1 MLFYKHNSLSHK
13 PSSPFTKK
21 IHGLIRFRTYL
32 LFGTLISNEVRN
44 VVFEQVDVL
53 FGCIFVIDLEVT
65 SSSDA

>member
-1 MLFYKHNSLSHK
+1 MVWPLG
-13 PSSPFTKK
+13 PSRNCNILIVIKNL
-21 IHGLIRFRTYL
+21 IGLIRFRTYL

-53 FGCIFVIDLEVT
+53 LGCIFVIDLEVT

>member
-1 MLFYKHNSLSHK
+1 MVWPLG
-13 PSSPFTKK
+13 PSRNCNILIVIKNL
-21 IHGLIRFRTYL
+21 IGLIRFRTYL

-44 VVFEQVDVL
+44 IVFQQVDVL

>member
-1 MLFYKHNSLSHK
+1 MVWPLG
-13 PSSPFTKK
+13 PSRNCNILIVIKNL
-21 IHGLIRFRTYL
+21 IGLIKFRTYL

-44 VVFEQVDVL
+44 VVFEQVDAL

>member
-1 MLFYKHNSLSHK
+1 MVWPLG
-13 PSSPFTKK
+13 PSRNCNILIVIKNL
-21 IHGLIRFRTYL
+21 IGLIRFRTYL

>member
-1 MLFYKHNSLSHK
+1 MVWPLG
-13 PSSPFTKK
+13 PSRNCNILIVIKNL
-21 IHGLIRFRTYL
+21 IGLIRFRTYL

-44 VVFEQVDVL
+44 VVFEQVDAL

>member
-1 MLFYKHNSLSHK
+1 MVWPLG
-13 PSSPFTKK
+13 PSRNCNILIVIKNL
-21 IHGLIRFRTYL
+21 IGLIRFRTYL

-44 VVFEQVDVL
+44 VVYEQVDAL